1 MSNANPNGPPKRNP
15 FRAPKTPPKETRDTS
30 TDTGSGPFS
39 TGYPFNPSE
48 VVTSQKLGDQ
58 IDLMKVDYVM
68 LSQFLVNSG
77 ASDPNALVRFS
88 NSMLQ
93 LRNADTGLWH
103 SIWISGAVGAET
115 IRIGPGV
122 N

>member
-1 MSNANPNGPPKRNP
+1 MPK
-15 FRAPKTPPKETRDTS
+15 PKPKDS
-30 TDTGSGPFS
+30 SASASGGPFT
-39 TGYPFNPSE
+39 TGYPFSPSE
-48 VVTSQKLGDQ
+48 VVTDKKLGDQ
-58 IDLMKVDYVM
+58 VNAMQVDYAM
-68 LSQFLVNSG
+68 LAQFLVNSG

-103 SIWISGAVGAET
+103 SIWITGAVGAET

>member
-1 MSNANPNGPPKRNP
+1 MSRANPSRPPRKNP
-15 FRAPKTPPKETRDTS
+15 FSTPKAETK
-30 TDTGSGPFS
+30 DTGTDPSSGPFT
-39 TGYPFNPSE
+39 TGYPFNPTE
-48 VVTSQKLGDQ
+48 VVTDKKLADQ
-58 IDLMKVDYVM
+58 VDQMKVDYAM

-77 ASDPNALVRFS
+77 ATDPNALVRFS

-103 SIWISGAVGAET
+103 PIWISGAVGAET

>member
-1 MSNANPNGPPKRNP
+1 MPNRFRNP
-15 FRAPKTPPKETRDTS
+15 ASKTPALETKDTAES
-30 TDTGSGPFS
+30 TPGGPFT
-39 TGYPFNPSE
+39 TGYPFTPTE
-48 VVTSQKLGDQ
+48 VVTDKKLGDQ
-58 IDLMKVDYVM
+58 VDQMKVDYAM

-77 ASDPNALVRFS
+77 ATDPNALVRFS

>member
-1 MSNANPNGPPKRNP
+1 MAKPK
-15 FRAPKTPPKETRDTS
+15 DTS
-30 TDTGSGPFS
+30 PPSSSAPSGPFT
-39 TGYPFNPSE
+39 TGYPFTPTE
-48 VVTSQKLGDQ
+48 VVTDKKLGDQ
-58 IDLMKVDYVM
+58 VDQMQVDYAM

-77 ASDPNALVRFS
+77 ATDPNALVRFS
-88 NSMLQ
+88 QSMLQ

-115 IRIGPGV
+115 VRIGPGV